1 MAKRQKRLEKDET
14 HITASYR
21 TIRNLPQPLHLG
33 VQIHLLGKLDV
44 QHELDEHEARQAAA
58 RVVADGPVLVDAPHA
73 IRLAVPR
80 LEGDGVDV
88 LLEGVDEVGS
98 RRGGGEGAGF
108 CPESV
113 FFLLLC

>member
-1 MAKRQKRLEKDET
+1 ME
-14 HITASYR
+14 
-21 TIRNLPQPLHLG
+21 
-33 VQIHLLGKLDV
+33 IHLLRKLDV
-44 QHELDEHEARQAAA
+44 EDKLDEHEARQAAA
-58 RVVADGPVLVDAPHA
+58 RVIADGPVLVDVPHA
-73 IRLAVPR
+73 ICLAVPR

-113 FFLLLC
+113 FFVFVLGADLERG